1 MSTTERKRG
10 VDIHCN
16 GPKDY
21 KERHATKSSYHM
33 GPISLSAPLCIDYK
47 DILYANKPVNMIT
60 VYAGLLRSCSRLDD
74 ISATI
79 HNKCGGVRHIQD
91 TIK

>member
-21 KERHATKSSYHM
+21 KEGHATKSSYHM

-47 DILYANKPVNMIT
+47 DILYANKPVIIIT

-79 HNKCGGVRHIQD
+79 HNTCGGVRHIQD
-91 TIK
+91 TTK